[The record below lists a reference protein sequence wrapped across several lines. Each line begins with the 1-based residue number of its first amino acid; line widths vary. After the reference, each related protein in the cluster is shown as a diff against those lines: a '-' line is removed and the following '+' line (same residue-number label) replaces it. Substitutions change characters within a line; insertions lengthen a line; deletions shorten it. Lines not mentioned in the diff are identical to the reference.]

1 MARPSHQAFV
11 LSLLIG
17 GFLACSTNTWTDRTD
32 RGPINKEF
40 KPLDEQGM
48 GRPSA
53 ATIRSFGR
61 IGDKVLASKGRAVS
75 IGCLPFV
82 TFDKTKEGPWVSEL
96 GVQLAD
102 FAAREM
108 KAKESKAEIMNSRD
122 LEIRAA
128 QVGVQRATLS
138 TLSTIASEGPRL
150 GADVL
155 IYGTVRED
163 KDVGQVG
170 RNVMTIRAS
179 AYSFVEGR
187 VVAEEEYN
195 FSSQE
200 QGYQWEYRLAGRE
213 STWQPDSGFK
223 AGEPKPT
230 LAAELRS
237 ASMLI
242 SKRLQGS
249 IAKVPGGIYIAP
261 LDSSDFVRSR
271 AALQAAQKT
280 FQGVYDERVAAGSK
294 NPLEAEGKLKIGETE
309 FENLAAA
316 KNYIMTLA
324 ASLQSTPASRFGRSF
339 SSQLAGDLKPL
350 LTDQRIQ
357 PNDPGLDE
365 AEDKSGAMGELAS
378 AGAFKSKSVRDALD
392 KKGFGTVARPRLEE
406 IAGAYLIRVEVYETK
421 TGNWVGSES
430 YPIADRYAKELA
442 GLLGEKEVRRITSF
456 DSNEKQ
462 SWTRVYDKAVKSVVM
477 VTSNKK
483 GGTGFLVS
491 ADGLIIT
498 NQHVVEGL
506 TAQDSPKIV
515 FQNGSDSPFT
525 VLKIHKNWDL
535 ALLKAAN
542 VPQGLGYLDLASANA
557 AAVGM
562 PVAVLGHPKNTSGW
576 ALTPGF
582 LSSISEKDPSR
593 GNTQRFMYT
602 APTRGGSSGSPVL
615 IEDGTVLAVHSAGA
629 VGNLQGSRSRTE
641 LTGFAYGIP
650 GQQVQ
655 ELMQGV
661 R

>member
-1 MARPSHQAFV
+1 MARPTQHAFT
-11 LSLLIG
+11 LTLLLG
-17 GFLACSTNTWTDRTD
+17 GFLACSTNAWTDRTD
-32 RGPINKEF
+32 RGDLNKEF
-40 KPLDEQGM
+40 TPLGEKGM
-48 GRPSA
+48 GRPST

-61 IGDKVLASKGRAVS
+61 IGDKVLANKGRAMS

-108 KAKESKAEIMNSRD
+108 KAKESKAEIMNPRD

-128 QVGVQRATLS
+128 QVGVRRATLS
-138 TLSTIASEGPRL
+138 TLSTVASEGPRL

-179 AYSFVEGR
+179 AYSFLEGR

-242 SKRLQGS
+242 AKRLQGS
-249 IAKVPGGIYIAP
+249 IAKVAGGIYIAP

-271 AALQAAQKT
+271 AMLHAAQKT
-280 FQGVYDERVAAGSK
+280 FQSVYDERVAAGTK
-294 NPLEAEGKLKIGETE
+294 NPLEAEGKIKIGDTE

-324 ASLQSTPASRFGRSF
+324 ESLQATPSSRFGRSF

-357 PNDPGLDE
+357 PNDPGLDT
-365 AEDKSGAMGELAS
+365 AEDKSGALGELAS
-378 AGAFKSKSVRDALD
+378 AGALNTKSVRDALD
-392 KKGFGTVARPRLEE
+392 AKGFGTAARPRLEE

-430 YPIADRYAKELA
+430 YPIAARYADELA
-442 GLLGEKEVRRITSF
+442 KMLGEKEVKRIKAF
-456 DSNEKQ
+456 APNEKQ
-462 SWTRVYDKAVKSVVM
+462 SWMGVYDKAVKAVVM

-506 TAQDSPKIV
+506 TAQDAPKIV
-515 FQNGSDSPFT
+515 FQNGSDSPYE
-525 VLKIHKNWDL
+525 VIKVHRNWDL
-535 ALLKAAN
+535 ALIKAKS
-542 VPQGLGYLDLASANA
+542 VPQGLGYLDLASAGTA
-557 AAVGM
+557 KVGM

-582 LSSISEKDPSR
+582 LSSISERDRSR
-593 GNTQRFMYT
+593 GNTKRFMYT

-615 IEDGTVLAVHSAGA
+615 IQDGTVLAVHSAGA
-629 VGNLQGSRSRTE
+629 VGNLQGSRARTE

>member
-1 MARPSHQAFV
+1 MARPTYKAFAF
-11 LSLLIG
+11 SLLIG
-17 GFLACSTNTWTDRTD
+17 GFLACSTNSWTDRTD
-32 RGPINKEF
+32 RGPINKDF
-40 KPLDEQGM
+40 VPLDAKGM
-48 GRPSA
+48 GRPSP

-61 IGDKVLASKGRAVS
+61 IGDKVLASKGRALS

-82 TFDKTKEGPWVSEL
+82 TFDKTRNGPWVSEL

-102 FAAREM
+102 FGAREM
-108 KAKESKAEIMNSRD
+108 KAKESKAEILNSRD

-155 IYGTVRED
+155 IYGTIRED

-179 AYSFVEGR
+179 AYSFMEGR
-187 VVAEEEYN
+187 VVAEEEYD

-200 QGYQWEYRLAGRE
+200 QGYEWEYRLAGRE

-230 LAAELRS
+230 LAAELRT
-237 ASMLI
+237 ASSLI
-242 SKRLQGS
+242 ARRLQPS

-271 AALQAAQKT
+271 AMLQSAQKT
-280 FQGVYDERVAAGSK
+280 FQEVYDERVAGGAK
-294 NPLEAEGKLKIGETE
+294 NPLEAEGKLKIGDTE
-309 FENLAAA
+309 FDNLAAA

-339 SSQLAGDLKPL
+339 SSQLAGDLQPL

-378 AGAFKSKSVRDALD
+378 AGAFNSKSLREALD

-442 GLLGEKEVRRITSF
+442 GMLGEKEVRRIQSF
-456 DSNEKQ
+456 ERHEKQ
-462 SWTRVYDKAVKSVVM
+462 SWMGVYDKAVKSVVM

-506 TAQDSPKIV
+506 TAQDAPKVV
-515 FQNGSDSPFT
+515 FQNGVDSPYT
-525 VLKIHKNWDL
+525 ILKVHQNWDL
-535 ALLKAAN
+535 ALLKATS
-542 VPQGLGYLDLASANA
+542 VPQGMGHLDMAASGVAH
-557 AAVGM
+557 VGM

-593 GNTQRFMYT
+593 GNTRRYMYT

-629 VGNLQGSRSRTE
+629 VGNLQGSHARTE

-650 GQQVQ
+650 SQQVE

>member
-1 MARPSHQAFV
+1 MVRPTQRTLVVA
-11 LSLLIG
+11 LLFG
-17 GFLACSTNTWTDRTD
+17 AFLACSTNTWTDRTD
-32 RGPINKEF
+32 RGPVNKEF
-40 KPLDEQGM
+40 EPLNEKGM
-48 GRPSA
+48 GRPST

-61 IGDKVLASKGRAVS
+61 IGDKVLASKGRALS

-82 TFDKTKEGPWVSEL
+82 TFDKTKNGPWVSEL

-108 KAKESKAEIMNSRD
+108 KAKESKADILNPRD

-128 QVGVQRATLS
+128 QVGVRRATLS
-138 TLSTIASEGPRL
+138 TLSTVASEGPRL

-155 IYGTVRED
+155 IYGTIRED

-179 AYSFVEGR
+179 AYSILEGR

-230 LAAELRS
+230 LAAKLRS

-242 SKRLQGS
+242 ARRLKGS
-249 IAKVPGGIYIAP
+249 IAKVPGGVYIVP

-271 AALQAAQKT
+271 AMLHGAQRT
-280 FQGVYDERVAAGSK
+280 FQSIYDERVAAGAK
-294 NPLEAEGKLKIGETE
+294 NPLEAEGKVKIGETD
-309 FENLAAA
+309 FDNLAAA
-316 KNYIMTLA
+316 QNYITTLKE
-324 ASLQSTPASRFGRSF
+324 SLETTPASRFGRSF
-339 SSQLAGDLKPL
+339 SSQLAGDLQPL

-357 PNDPGLDE
+357 PNDPGLDSE
-365 AEDKSGAMGELAS
+365 EDKSGAMGELAM
-378 AGAFKSKSVRDALD
+378 AGALNSKSVREALD
-392 KKGFGTVARPRLEE
+392 KKGFGTAARPRLEE

-430 YPIADRYAKELA
+430 YPIAARYAKALA
-442 GLLGEKEVRRITSF
+442 GLLGEKEVRRIRDFRT
-456 DSNEKQ
+456 NEKQ
-462 SWTRVYDKAVKSVVM
+462 SWTRVYDKAVKAVVM

-498 NQHVVEGL
+498 NQHVVAGL
-506 TAQDSPKIV
+506 GANDSPKIV
-515 FQNGSDSPFT
+515 FQNGSDSPYV
-525 VLKIHKNWDL
+525 VLKIDKNWDL
-535 ALLKAAN
+535 ALLKARS
-542 VPQGLGYLDLASANA
+542 VPQGLGHLDLAAAGSAR
-557 AAVGM
+557 VGM

-576 ALTPGF
+576 AMTPGF
-582 LSSISEKDPSR
+582 LSSIKERDPSR
-593 GNTQRFMYT
+593 GNTLRYMYT

-615 IEDGTVLAVHSAGA
+615 IQDGTVLAVHSAGA
-629 VGNLQGSRSRTE
+629 VGNLQGSRARTE

-650 GQQVQ
+650 GLQVQ
-655 ELMQGV
+655 DLI
-661 R
+661 RSAR